1 MARSGQF
8 SKSGVSYGV
17 PLSFAHPTD
26 NKMPPQFDPALDDP
40 SLALTD
46 IQKQE
51 LQDRID
57 DLYHVLQGENKYFG

>member
-1 MARSGQF
+1 MARSGSF
-8 SKSGVSYGV
+8 SKSTVSYGV

-26 NKMPPQFDPALDDP
+26 NAMPPQFDPALDDP
-40 SLALTD
+40 SLKLTD

-57 DLYHVLQGENKYFG
+57 DLYGVLRGEAKLL